1 MFSVSLR
8 YILILFLLLL
18 FGASFFSSEVFLP
31 YLRIWKSDELFN
43 LSKVYQDESI
53 SNETNLLSEGLK
65 KARIANLLDPN
76 NPGKT
81 ENFLK
86 LLYRLKPTEAL
97 ISWSDSFPNRSEFID
112 NKIELLR
119 KCLKTLRDNKI
130 STSERIISVKIALK
144 HLNFLEKDVNWFR
157 NPETAL
163 LSAQILAQIGSID
176 QAREI
181 IMKSLENHPYNA
193 ESVFFLT
200 KITVHSEDRSNLN
213 FVASKLAELSTRKNE
228 TGKEAIRYMTL
239 LHLLQPLSYDS
250 LLKCIDLLRTNAHSE
265 SIDYMRIYAL
275 LYQIT
280 DNDIKKRFHIKECSD
295 LFDLKNS
302 KEHFIFCNWLGSI
315 GAHSEIL
322 NYLSQGKAKTDENLF
337 QLRMNALANT
347 NDIENIHFEVNNAPT
362 IPSRWR
368 LAIEARAFSLQRNFI
383 EAEKTLNRLISS
395 ISSDPRHVRA
405 ICDYLEKSN
414 DIKGLSH
421 ILEKLTDHPVHQNFA
436 VKKLIQFRSS
446 SASLEQL
453 LLWTEILSKTK
464 NKDES
469 FKNTNL
475 YLQLLDPLLQSP
487 SRKLEELTEHAKN
500 NINFN
505 SASFENKII
514 LALAYLR
521 NQSADK
527 ALVALGNARD
537 WRKWSNVRPAWSLIA
552 SQIYKLNFDSEKALI
567 LAKNLD
573 VKSLSRAEY
582 ESMRV
587 LFPNSILN
595 SSKL

>member
-1 MFSVSLR
+1 M
-8 YILILFLLLL
+8 LL

-31 YLRIWKSDELFN
+31 YLRIWKSDKLFN

-53 SNETNLLSEGLK
+53 SNETNLLSDGLN
-65 KARIANLLDPN
+65 KARIASLLDPN
-76 NPGKT
+76 SSDKT

-97 ISWSDSFPNRSEFID
+97 ISWSDSLPNKSEFVD
-112 NKIELLR
+112 DKIELLR
-119 KCLKTLRDNKI
+119 KCLRTLRDNKI
-130 STSERIISVKIALK
+130 STSERIISGKIALK
-144 HLNFLEKDVNWFR
+144 HLNFLERDIYWFN

-163 LSAQILAQIGSID
+163 LTAQLLAQVGNTD
-176 QAREI
+176 QAKKI
-181 IMKSLENHPYNA
+181 IMKSLENHSYNV

-200 KITVHSEDRSNLN
+200 KIIVHSEDRSNLN
-213 FVASKLAELSTRKNE
+213 FIASKLAELSTRKNE

-239 LHLLQPLSYDS
+239 LHLLQPLSYES
-250 LLKCIDLLRTNAHSE
+250 LLKCIDLLRTNSHSE

-275 LYQIT
+275 LYQLADT
-280 DNDIKKRFHIKECSD
+280 DTKKRLHIKECSD

-322 NYLSQGKAKTDENLF
+322 EYLSQSKAKTDENLF

-347 NDIENIHFEVNNAPT
+347 NDIENIHFEVNNAPM

-368 LAIEARAFSLQRNFI
+368 LAIESRAFSLQRNFI
-383 EAEKTLNRLISS
+383 EAEKTLDRLISS
-395 ISSDPRHVRA
+395 IGSDPRHVRGV
-405 ICDYLEKSN
+405 CDYLEKSN
-414 DIKGLSH
+414 DIQGLSH

-453 LLWTEILSKTK
+453 LLWMEILSKTK
-464 NKDES
+464 NNDEG
-469 FKNTNL
+469 FINTNL
-475 YLQLLDPLLQSP
+475 YLQLLDPMLPSP
-487 SRKLEELTEHAKN
+487 SFKLEELTELAKKN
-500 NINFN
+500 FDFN
-505 SASFENKII
+505 SASFQNKII

-527 ALVALGNARD
+527 ALVALGNPRD
-537 WRKWSNVRPAWSLIA
+537 WRKWSNVRSAWSLIA

-582 ESMRV
+582 ESMKV
-587 LFPNSILN
+587 LFPNSMLN
-595 SSKL
+595 LNKL